1 MERRTI
7 LKAAALAPTAALLPQ
22 TAHAKASLEL
32 SRDYA
37 TLNAHLYDFYE
48 HKDGV
53 RKFINQ
59 LVKASTDAHHRKH
72 PYVRS
77 KDYERLD
84 LSILSFWLYGEAFW
98 NEERLLKPEEV
109 RVNKMPAPFS
119 SSWVTFKDATTG
131 EPLQGLHHVVRR
143 QNPYETR
150 GVSALQPYF
159 FWLFTDPNYDIR
171 PFEGGLAQ
179 EVIRARGMQAAKI
192 FEPHLKELIR

>member
-59 LVKASTDAHHRKH
+59 LVKASRSPPRARYSSTYLSRRKARRTH
-72 PYVRS
+72 TRT
-77 KDYERLD
+77 
-84 LSILSFWLYGEAFW
+84 
-98 NEERLLKPEEV
+98 
-109 RVNKMPAPFS
+109 
-119 SSWVTFKDATTG
+119 SSW
-131 EPLQGLHHVVRR
+131 L
-143 QNPYETR
+143 
-150 GVSALQPYF
+150 
-159 FWLFTDPNYDIR
+159 
-171 PFEGGLAQ
+171 LA
-179 EVIRARGMQAAKI
+179 R
-192 FEPHLKELIR
+192 